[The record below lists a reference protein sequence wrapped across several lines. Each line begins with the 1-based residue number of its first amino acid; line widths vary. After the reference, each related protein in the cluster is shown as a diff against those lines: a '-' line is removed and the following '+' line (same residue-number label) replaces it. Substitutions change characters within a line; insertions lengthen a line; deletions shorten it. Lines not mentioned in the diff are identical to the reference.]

1 MKNSEITIFI
11 VEDDASIRFG
21 LEEVLRSEGFKVASC
36 DDGGEAIQGISET
49 LPDLIVLDVM
59 LPNRSGYEIATELR
73 KRGCRV
79 PILMLTAKGEEMDKV
94 VGLNAG
100 ADDYVTKPFGLNELL
115 ARIRAL
121 LRRTCDWAEE
131 TDGQAVAAP
140 ATELEIGNASV
151 DCRNYEITVDG
162 EVTSLTPKELELI
175 RFLVEHRG
183 VVLSRDEILEKVW
196 GVKYFGTTRTLDQCV
211 AQIRKKIGDHG
222 RTPEHL
228 LTVHGVG
235 YKLA

>member
-140 ATELEIGNASV
+140 ATE
-151 DCRNYEITVDG
+151 
-162 EVTSLTPKELELI
+162 
-175 RFLVEHRG
+175 
-183 VVLSRDEILEKVW
+183 
-196 GVKYFGTTRTLDQCV
+196 
-211 AQIRKKIGDHG
+211 
-222 RTPEHL
+222 
-228 LTVHGVG
+228 
-235 YKLA
+235 